1 MTICFKKNM
10 QMLLLSQNGKKKDLK
25 NCVVCNAFKKL
36 IDNSEQHAF
45 AEFQKTTQK
54 MEKLLN
60 AKVAVAK
67 GVLAQTE

>member
-1 MTICFKKNM
+1 MIYITRKKKFLKSFMTICFKKNM

-45 AEFQKTTQK
+45 AEFQKTT
-54 MEKLLN
+54 
-60 AKVAVAK
+60 
-67 GVLAQTE
+67 